1 MDRGRFANFCRGRQC
16 NFLASNM
23 SEFENYLRCGL
34 LEHGFLRGRCD
45 TCHHEN
51 LVASGVNIA
60 GLALFLFAGTC
71 GQRASGFI
79 M

>member
-1 MDRGRFANFCRGRQC
+1 
-16 NFLASNM
+16 M

-51 LVASGVNIA
+51 LVASAVNIA
-60 GLALFLFAGTC
+60 GLALFYLLVPVDSV
-71 GQRASGFI
+71 RRDL
-79 M
+79 